1 MGNGAFRNSFIHLFI
16 YLKGLEVLIDYNN
29 RLQNFM
35 GSWNMLI
42 RGNLTPTSTDLICRV
57 TV

>member
-1 MGNGAFRNSFIHLFI
+1 MGHLENHLFI
-16 YLKGLEVLIDYNN
+16 YLKGLEVVTDYNN
-29 RLQNFM
+29 RLQNVV

-42 RGNLTPTSTDLICRV
+42 RGNLTQTSTDLICRV